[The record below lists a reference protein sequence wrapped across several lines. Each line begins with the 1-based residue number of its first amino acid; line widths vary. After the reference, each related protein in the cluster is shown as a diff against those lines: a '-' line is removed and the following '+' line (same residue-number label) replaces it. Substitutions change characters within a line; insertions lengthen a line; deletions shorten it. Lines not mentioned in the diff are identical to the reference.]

1 MYLRL
6 LALAI
11 MIGWATWIVCYDLKH
26 HLISN
31 KSLLVGFLV
40 IYPLC
45 NFLGL
50 KPAFDS
56 KLAVLVGVLILI
68 TLLDLIGAGDT
79 KLLIISLPWLDLS
92 NWQMTALAFSLLI
105 LCQVLLIRV
114 MERKIPTRIAL
125 APAILLASAVNL
137 AS

>member
-6 LALAI
+6 LALTVL
-11 MIGWATWIVCYDLKH
+11 IGWAAWIAGCDLKH
-26 HLISN
+26 HLIRN
-31 KSLLVGFLV
+31 ESLLFGIFV

-45 NFLGL
+45 ISLGW
-50 KPAFDS
+50 KPVFDS
-56 KLAVLVGVLILI
+56 QLAVLVGVLILI

-92 NWQMTALAFSLLI
+92 NWQMTALVFSILI
-105 LCQVLLIRV
+105 LCQVLLIRAI
-114 MERKIPTRIAL
+114 ERKIPTRIAL
-125 APAILLASAVNL
+125 APAILLASTVNL

>member
-1 MYLRL
+1 MYLCL
-6 LALAI
+6 LTLTI
-11 MIGWATWIVCYDLKH
+11 MIGWAAWIAGYDLKH
-26 HLISN
+26 HLIKN
-31 KSLLVGFLV
+31 ESLLFGILV

-45 NFLGL
+45 ISLGW

-56 KLAVLVGVLILI
+56 QLAVLVGVLSLI

-79 KLLIISLPWLDLS
+79 KLVIISLPWLDLS
-92 NWQMTALAFSLLI
+92 NWQMTAVAFSILI
-105 LCQVLLIRV
+105 FCQVLLIRAIA
-114 MERKIPTRIAL
+114 RKIPTRIAL

>member
-1 MYLRL
+1 MYPRV
-6 LALAI
+6 LALTVI
-11 MIGWATWIVCYDLKH
+11 IGWATWIACYDLKH
-26 HLISN
+26 HLIRN
-31 KSLLVGFLV
+31 KSLLFGIFV

-45 NFLGL
+45 HFLGL

-92 NWQMTALAFSLLI
+92 NWQMTALAFSFLI
-105 LCQVLLIRV
+105 LCQVLFIRAIA
-114 MERKIPTRIAL
+114 RKIPTRIAL